1 MGKDD
6 ANEKL
11 KLPVTVSTK
20 ETVTQVLSIVTNR
33 EVEVEFR
40 VQEVK
45 NRWELWA
52 LLSKV
57 IRKQAV
63 ILS

>member
-11 KLPVTVSTK
+11 KLSVTVSTK